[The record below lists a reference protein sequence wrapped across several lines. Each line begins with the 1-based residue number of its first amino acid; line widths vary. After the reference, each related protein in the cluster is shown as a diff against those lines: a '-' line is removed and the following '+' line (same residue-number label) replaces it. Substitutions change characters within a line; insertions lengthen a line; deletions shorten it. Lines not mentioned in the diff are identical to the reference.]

1 MTAKEK
7 LLRAAVY
14 VFSEKGF
21 SGTATREIASRAR
34 VNPVTLFRIFKSKE
48 QLHAAAVDHLITSLA
63 IRKQIDALAQ
73 RKYPAPKFIAGAI
86 KTLVETLFK
95 VPEVQRLIL
104 FSALER
110 NDVAFHAVWNRLVS
124 ILDRVSVH
132 ISGYVAKGELRQN
145 DPLITARLILA
156 AALFHCEMYEL
167 YGAKNVPKFNQRDL
181 SASYA
186 DILYCGLRP
195 LMGRGAPEQ
204 VHMSEQP

>member
-7 LLRAAVY
+7 LLRAAVQ

-21 SGTATREIASRAR
+21 SGTSTREIASRAR
-34 VNPVTLFRIFKSKE
+34 VNPVTLFRVFSSKE
-48 QLHAAAVDHLITSLA
+48 KLHAAAVDYLITSLA
-63 IRKQIDALAQ
+63 IRKQIDALAR

-86 KTLVETLFK
+86 KTVVAALLNA
-95 VPEVQRLIL
+95 PEVQRLIL

-110 NDVAFHAVWNRLVS
+110 RDVAFEAVWNRLMP
-124 ILDRVSVH
+124 ILERLSVH
-132 ISGYVAKGELRQN
+132 ISEYSAKGELRKS

-156 AALFHCEMYEL
+156 AAVFHCEMYEL
-167 YGAKNVPKFNQRDL
+167 YGAKEVPGFNQKDL

-195 LMGRGAPEQ
+195 
-204 VHMSEQP
+204 

>member
-1 MTAKEK
+1 VTAKER
-7 LLRAAVY
+7 LLRAAVQ

-21 SGTATREIASRAR
+21 SGASTREIASRAR

-48 QLHAAAVDHLITSLA
+48 QLHSAALDYLITSLA

-73 RKYPAPKFIAGAI
+73 RNYPAPKFIAGVI
-86 KTLVETLFK
+86 KTLVAALLDA
-95 VPEVQRLIL
+95 PEVQRLIL

-110 NDVAFHAVWNRLVS
+110 RDVAFNAVWNRLMP
-124 ILDRVSVH
+124 ILERVSVH
-132 ISGYVAKGELRQN
+132 ISEYVAKGELRNN
-145 DPLITARLILA
+145 DPVITARLILA

-167 YGAKNVPKFNQRDL
+167 YGAKQVPKFNQKDL

-195 LMGRGAPEQ
+195 
-204 VHMSEQP
+204 